1 MITNFSLRFPR
12 NHQPLIGILDAS
24 LARWR
29 RTTTTNRKLENKCV
43 AYCRRF
49 APTRAMLT
57 SNIIILLAMGC
68 LGGACRGLNNTCKRP
83 CVLVCFFFVLCCCP
97 FCVCLVFLSCSF
109 IKTKSQQSK
118 HNMHL
123 MSSFPRVNFY
133 LYNF

>member
-1 MITNFSLRFPR
+1 MCLIKNSKKKRTHFIIFEVRKLTDFALSLMITNFSLRFPR

-83 CVLVCFFFVLCCCP
+83 CVLVCFFFL
-97 FCVCLVFLSCSF
+97 FCVAAPFVF
-109 IKTKSQQSK
+109 
-118 HNMHL
+118 
-123 MSSFPRVNFY
+123 V
-133 LYNF
+133 